1 MGCHLPS
8 LVMEWAVVFVILGKS
23 VLVIFLAKGPV
34 ETSVF
39 LLIRG
44 ESEGVFGVLRVFRN
58 DFSVCDKRGCS
69 SVAVDHLCSELVG
82 ILRLFIFAFIHVLLI
97 IKIEGK
103 VPFEF
108 EGGVIPH
115 FRVRKVSV
123 PSWFCGVVQHFADQV
138 NV

>member
-44 ESEGVFGVLRVFRN
+44 ESEGVFGVLRMFGN
-58 DFSVCDKRGCS
+58 DFGISDMRGS
-69 SVAVDHLCSELVG
+69 SFVAVDHLCSELVR
-82 ILRLFIFAFIHVLLI
+82 ILRLFIFIFICVLWI
-97 IKIEGK
+97 IEVEGK
-103 VPFEF
+103 IPFEF
-108 EGGVIPH
+108 EDGVIPQ
-115 FRVRKVSV
+115 FRVRKVLV
-123 PSWFCGVVQHFADQV
+123 PSLFHGVA
-138 NV
+138 